1 MGVGQILFPEKAVSC
16 LMVTLLRKFIGD
28 PAEKAVGKIRQQVV
42 PEINA
47 WEPEMQALS
56 DTQLA
61 GQTARFRERL
71 AAGETLEDLLPEAFA
86 TVRETARRPA
96 ILGQRHYDVQLI
108 GGVALHRGQIAEMK
122 TGEGKTLVATLPV
135 YLNALPG
142 DGVHIVTVNDYLAR
156 RDPVWMGPIYH
167 HLGLTVG
174 CLQHDA
180 AYQYDPEVT
189 DAARGLAGLK
199 RINREEAYA
208 LDVLYGTNSEFGF
221 DYLRD
226 HLWLMQKQVV
236 QRSRNYAI
244 VDEVDNILIDE
255 ARTPL
260 IISGLDEDKPED
272 YRKFASQARRLR
284 EEDYTIDDRTQAVSL
299 TQTGIDKMELWN
311 GVRDLYEKQVDD
323 TGEEVLVHSDT
334 LQCIGNALTAE
345 IQKQRDKD
353 YVVQEGEVVI
363 VDEFTGR
370 LQFGRRWSD
379 GLHQAVE
386 AKEGLKIQQETITH
400 ATITLQNYFRLY
412 DKLAGMT
419 GTAATEADEFY
430 KIYGLEVL
438 PIPTNSPMIR
448 EDKPDQVFMN
458 AEAKWRAVVEE
469 IVSRHESGQPVLV
482 GTASVETSL
491 DLSEQLKNRGVPH
504 QVLNAKNHAQEAGII
519 AQAGRLKAVTVSTNM
534 AGRGTDIVLGGSDA
548 DRDPAEWR
556 AEHDQVV
563 ALGGLHVLG
572 TEHHDARRIDNQ
584 LRGRSGRQGD
594 PGSSQFYVALE
605 DELMQRFG
613 GDRIKSVMGWSG
625 MDADIPIE
633 NKLIAKSISGAQ
645 VKVEGY
651 HFDVRKHLLNFDDV
665 LNRQRKAL
673 YEDRERILRGENP
686 REEIIEMLRQEFSDL
701 LRRRLPGRHGDDW
714 DSTGFVSE
722 LSLICPPPPELADE
736 DLVEQLQQEEIS
748 QILWDHAET
757 IYNVREE
764 KLGTE
769 QMRRLESL
777 LLLNSIDALWIPH
790 LTKMEKLRTGVG
802 LRAYGQRDPL
812 VEYISEGRRNF
823 QELQL
828 SWRKKVVEDLFD
840 DKVAENLLGRLSREE
855 FNYALQHGLP
865 LDAKEVEQLNRL
877 RRLAA
882 AAAPPRPMQTVV
894 GNGRSG
900 VPAGVKIG
908 RNERCPCNSGRKY
921 KRCCGANA

>member
-1 MGVGQILFPEKAVSC
+1 
-16 LMVTLLRKFIGD
+16 MVTLLRKFIGD
-28 PAEKAVGKIRQQVV
+28 PAERAVGKIRQQVV

-71 AAGETLEDLLPEAFA
+71 AAGESLEDLLPEAFA

-180 AYQYDPEVT
+180 AYQYDPEIT
-189 DAARGLAGLK
+189 DAAKGLAGL
-199 RINREEAYA
+199 RPVSRRDAYRC
-208 LDVLYGTNSEFGF
+208 DVLYGTNSEFGF
-221 DYLRD
+221 DYLRSN
-226 HLWLMQKQVV
+226 MSRTTYERV
-236 QRSRNYAI
+236 QSALNYAI

-260 IISGLDEDKPED
+260 IISGPAPKRDED
-272 YRKFASQARRLR
+272 YRKFARFVVNLKNDD
-284 EEDYTIDDRTQAVSL
+284 DYGIDDRTQAISL
-299 TQTGIDKMELWN
+299 TQEGIGKMERLTRVSN
-311 GVRDLYEKQVDD
+311 LYDPENFH
-323 TGEEVLVHSDT
+323 LVHY
-334 LQCIGNALTAE
+334 IENALTAH

-353 YVVQEGEVVI
+353 YVVQDGEVVI

-386 AKEGLKIQQETITH
+386 AKEGLAIQSENLTY
-400 ATITLQNYFRLY
+400 ATITLQNYFRMY
-412 DKLAGMT
+412 GKLAGMT
-419 GTAATEADEFY
+419 GTATTEADEFY
-430 KIYGLEVL
+430 KIYGLEVA
-438 PIPTNSPMIR
+438 PIPTNLPMVR
-448 EDKPDQVFMN
+448 DDRPDLVFLN
-458 AEAKWRAVVEE
+458 SEAKWQAVVGE
-469 IVSRHESGQPVLV
+469 IVDTHETGQPILV
-482 GTASVETSL
+482 GTTSVEISNN
-491 DLSEQLKNRGVPH
+491 LSDRLKNRGVPNK
-504 QVLNAKNHAQEAGII
+504 VLNASNHAQEAAII
-519 AQAGRLKAVTVSTNM
+519 AQAGRRGAVTVSTNM
-534 AGRGTDIVLGGSDA
+534 AGRGTDIILGGNPEGRA
-548 DRDPAEWR
+548 PAEWQV
-556 AEHDQVV
+556 EHDQVV

-572 TEHHDARRIDNQ
+572 TEHHEARRIDNQ

-613 GDRIKSVMGWSG
+613 GDRIKSVMSWSG
-625 MDADIPIE
+625 MDADTPIE
-633 NKLIAKSISGAQ
+633 NNLIAKSISGAQ

-665 LNRQRKAL
+665 LNTQRDVIYRYRDEIL
-673 YEDRERILRGENP
+673 SRDNLREKVVA
-686 REEIIEMLRQEFSDL
+686 MLGRSFDNL
-701 LRRRLPGRHGDDW
+701 LREHLPNRPDDDW
-714 DSTGFVSE
+714 EQEVVAAFISE
-722 LSLICPPPPELADE
+722 LSLICPLPPEIADPEQISLWQRQGELAQVLADYAE
-736 DLVEQLQQEEIS
+736 TAYTTRERELGAEQLHQWERQ
-748 QILWDHAET
+748 
-757 IYNVREE
+757 
-764 KLGTE
+764 
-769 QMRRLESL
+769 L
-777 LLLNSIDALWIPH
+777 LLVAIDYHWRNH
-790 LTKMEKLRTGVG
+790 LTEMESLRTGVG
-802 LRAYGQRDPL
+802 LQAYGQRDPL
-812 VEYISEGRRNF
+812 VVYRTQGYQAFEKLLKTIEENPLVEINDR
-823 QELQL
+823 
-828 SWRKKVVEDLFD
+828 VVVPFFYMLFYQG
-840 DKVAENLLGRLSREE
+840 AP
-855 FNYALQHGLP
+855 P
-865 LDAKEVEQLNRL
+865 LDNGGTGSPGR
-877 RRLAA
+877 AA
-882 AAAPPRPMQTVV
+882 PAAAPASPMQTVV

-908 RNERCPCNSGRKY
+908 RNQPCPCNSGRKY